1 MRFDKALILV
11 ALLSLTGLAVSQ
23 PNLPHRIYGEVSDFE
38 TGSPITG
45 ANITFRNSSGGILAT
60 QNTTDTGFYDLN
72 VELKDSGQRFF
83 LFVDGVNTSE
93 SLKFSRGS
101 SEALDC
107 RFDSSS
113 SSCVENQDSDDT
125 DQEEDDQN
133 QDQNDEQNSD
143 DQESGGGSSGGS
155 GGGSSGSSGGS
166 GGGGSGG
173 GGSPSGG
180 FGGTGQD
187 EQDKPPENENITVE
201 IQLDNGSSATARIE
215 NLSEG
220 QEVDINT
227 EGSSLMRGLN
237 FVSDRSFSDSE
248 ILFNSSVETVQDD
261 QFTVLER
268 FEIRSTNVSASQS
281 FLAGF
286 EVSNSMVQENDI
298 SPDELRLRTESG
310 RRIDLSV
317 VTSLGS
323 YMYEA
328 DLESLDGTYY
338 FGFPAQEE
346 EKLDLSVRS
355 ISSNTSAS
363 EQNITVEVANPES
376 AAVEEAVNLSR
387 NGVVVKTWDVALQ
400 PGEVEELRYS
410 TSLDPGSYS
419 FSVRDRFVE
428 VQVQDKQDNEVPLLI
443 IAAASIAVLMVLL
456 ALVLFL
462 KGYRS
467 ASRLDQTIQEIER
480 REQEVSEEV
489 ENVREDIERLREY
502 VKGS

>member
-1 MRFDKALILV
+1 
-11 ALLSLTGLAVSQ
+11 
-23 PNLPHRIYGEVSDFE
+23 
-38 TGSPITG
+38 
-45 ANITFRNSSGGILAT
+45 
-60 QNTTDTGFYDLN
+60 
-72 VELKDSGQRFF
+72 
-83 LFVDGVNTSE
+83 
-93 SLKFSRGS
+93 
-101 SEALDC
+101 
-107 RFDSSS
+107 
-113 SSCVENQDSDDT
+113 
-125 DQEEDDQN
+125 
-133 QDQNDEQNSD
+133 
-143 DQESGGGSSGGS
+143 
-155 GGGSSGSSGGS
+155 
-166 GGGGSGG
+166 
-173 GGSPSGG
+173 
-180 FGGTGQD
+180 
-187 EQDKPPENENITVE
+187 
-201 IQLDNGSSATARIE
+201 
-215 NLSEG
+215 
-220 QEVDINT
+220 VDINT
-227 EGSSLMRGLN
+227 EGSSLVRGLN
-237 FVSDRSFSDSE
+237 FVSDRSFSHSE
-248 ILFNSSVETVQDD
+248 ILFNSSMETVQDD

-328 DLESLDGTYY
+328 DLGSLDGSYSL
-338 FGFPAQEE
+338 GFPAQEE

-419 FSVRDRFVE
+419 FSVHDRFVE
-428 VQVQDKQDNEVPLLI
+428 VQVQDKQDNEVPLFI
-443 IAAASIAVLMVLL
+443 IAAGTIVVFILLVSIG
-456 ALVLFL
+456 LFMRS
-462 KGYRS
+462 YRS
-467 ASRLDQTIQEIER
+467 ASRLDETIQEIER

>member
-1 MRFDKALILV
+1 VRFDKALILV

-23 PNLPHRIYGEVSDFE
+23 PNLPHRIYGEVSSFE
-38 TGSPITG
+38 TDSPITG
-45 ANITFRNSSGGILAT
+45 ANITFRNSSGSILAT

-93 SLKFSRGS
+93 LLKFSRGS

-125 DQEEDDQN
+125 DQEDDQN

-143 DQESGGGSSGGS
+143 DQESDGGSTGGS

-166 GGGGSGG
+166 GGGGS
-173 GGSPSGG
+173 PSGG
-180 FGGTGQD
+180 FGGAEQD
-187 EQDKPPENENITVE
+187 EQDEPPENENITVE
-201 IQLDNGSSATARIE
+201 IQLDNGSSASARIG

-227 EGSSLMRGLN
+227 EGSSLVRGLN
-237 FVSDRSFSDSE
+237 FVSDRIFSDSE
-248 ILFNSSVETVQDD
+248 ILFNSSMETVQND

-286 EVSNSMVQENDI
+286 EVSNSVVQENDI

-328 DLESLDGTYY
+328 DLESLDGSYSL
-338 FGFPAQEE
+338 GFPPVDE
-346 EKLDLSVRS
+346 EKLDLSVRL

-376 AAVEEAVNLSR
+376 AAVKEAVNLSR

-410 TSLDPGSYS
+410 TSLDSGSYS

-428 VQVQDKQDNEVPLLI
+428 VQVQDKQDNDLPLFI
-443 IAAASIAVLMVLL
+443 IAAGTIVVFILLVSIG
-456 ALVLFL
+456 LFIRS
-462 KGYRS
+462 YRS
-467 ASRLDQTIQEIER
+467 ASRLDETIQEIER
-480 REQEVSEEV
+480 REQEVNEEV

>member
-1 MRFDKALILV
+1 MRFDKALIIV

-23 PNLPHRIYGEVSDFE
+23 PNLPHRIYGEVSNFE
-38 TGSPITG
+38 AGSPITG
-45 ANITFRNSSGGILAT
+45 ANITFRNSSGSILAT

-72 VELKDSGQRFF
+72 VELKDSGQMFF

-125 DQEEDDQN
+125 DQEDDQN

-143 DQESGGGSSGGS
+143 DQESDGGSSGGS
-155 GGGSSGSSGGS
+155 
-166 GGGGSGG
+166 SGG

-187 EQDKPPENENITVE
+187 EQDEPPENENITVK

-227 EGSSLMRGLN
+227 EGSSLVRGLN

-248 ILFNSSVETVQDD
+248 ILFNSSVETVQND
-261 QFTVLER
+261 QFRVLER

-298 SPDELRLRTESG
+298 SPDEVQLTTESG

-328 DLESLDGTYY
+328 DLGSLDGSYSL
-338 FGFPAQEE
+338 GFPAQEE

-376 AAVEEAVNLSR
+376 APVEEAVNLSR

-410 TSLDPGSYS
+410 TSLDTGSYS
-419 FSVRDRFVE
+419 FSVHDRFVE
-428 VQVQDKQDNEVPLLI
+428 VQVQDKQDNDLPLLI
-443 IAAASIAVLMVLL
+443 IAAGTIVVFILLVSIG
-456 ALVLFL
+456 LFIRS
-462 KGYRS
+462 YRS
-467 ASRLDQTIQEIER
+467 ASRLDETIQEIER

>member
-1 MRFDKALILV
+1 MRFDKALIIV

-23 PNLPHRIYGEVSDFE
+23 PNLPHRIYGEVSSFE

-45 ANITFRNSSGGILAT
+45 ANITFRNSSDGILAT

-125 DQEEDDQN
+125 DQKEDDQT

-143 DQESGGGSSGGS
+143 DQESGGGSTGGS

-166 GGGGSGG
+166 GGGG
-173 GGSPSGG
+173 GSPSGG
-180 FGGTGQD
+180 FGGTGQ

-201 IQLDNGSSATARIE
+201 IQLDNSSSATARIG

-227 EGSSLMRGLN
+227 EGSSLVRGLN

-248 ILFNSSVETVQDD
+248 ILFNSSVETVQND
-261 QFTVLER
+261 QFRVLER

-286 EVSNSMVQENDI
+286 EVDDLMVQENDI
-298 SPDELRLRTESG
+298 SPDELRLTTESG
-310 RRIDLSV
+310 RRTDLSV

-328 DLESLDGTYY
+328 DLGSLDGTYSL
-338 FGFPAQEE
+338 GFPTQDE

-410 TSLDPGSYS
+410 TSLDTGSYS

-428 VQVQDKQDNEVPLLI
+428 VQVQDKQDNNLPLFI
-443 IAAASIAVLMVLL
+443 IAAGTIVVFILLVSIG
-456 ALVLFL
+456 LFIRS
-462 KGYRS
+462 YRS
-467 ASRLDQTIQEIER
+467 ASRLDETIQEIER

>member
-1 MRFDKALILV
+1 MRFDKALIIV

-23 PNLPHRIYGEVSDFE
+23 PNLPHRIYGEVSNFE
-38 TGSPITG
+38 AGSPITG
-45 ANITFRNSSGGILAT
+45 ANITFRNSSGSILAT
-60 QNTTDTGFYDLN
+60 QNTSDTGFYDLN
-72 VELKDSGQRFF
+72 VELKDSGQMFF

-113 SSCVENQDSDDT
+113 SSCIENQDSDDT
-125 DQEEDDQN
+125 DQN
-133 QDQNDEQNSD
+133 QDQNDEQSSD
-143 DQESGGGSSGGS
+143 DQESGGGSTGGS

-166 GGGGSGG
+166 GGGGS
-173 GGSPSGG
+173 PSGG
-180 FGGTGQD
+180 FGGTGQ
-187 EQDKPPENENITVE
+187 EQDKSPENENITIE
-201 IQLDNGSSATARIE
+201 LQLDNGSSATARIG

-227 EGSSLMRGLN
+227 EGSSLVRGLN
-237 FVSDRSFSDSE
+237 FVSDRSFSHSE
-248 ILFNSSVETVQDD
+248 ILFNSSVETVQND
-261 QFTVLER
+261 QFRVLER

-286 EVSNSMVQENDI
+286 EVDDLMVQENDI

-328 DLESLDGTYY
+328 DLGSLDGSYSL
-338 FGFPAQEE
+338 GFSTQEE

-387 NGVVVKTWDVALQ
+387 NGMVVKTWDVALQ

-410 TSLDPGSYS
+410 TSLDTGSYS

-428 VQVQDKQDNEVPLLI
+428 VQVQDKQDNEVTLFI
-443 IAAASIAVLMVLL
+443 IAAGTIVVFILLVSIG
-456 ALVLFL
+456 LFMRS
-462 KGYRS
+462 YRS
-467 ASRLDQTIQEIER
+467 ASRLDETIQEIER
-480 REQEVSEEV
+480 REHEVSEEV

>member
-1 MRFDKALILV
+1 MRFDKALIIV

-23 PNLPHRIYGEVSDFE
+23 PNLPHRIYGEVSSFE

-45 ANITFRNSSGGILAT
+45 ANITFRNSSDGILAT

-83 LFVDGVNTSE
+83 LFVGGVNTSE

-125 DQEEDDQN
+125 DQKEDDQT

-143 DQESGGGSSGGS
+143 DQESGGGSTGGS

-166 GGGGSGG
+166 GGGGS
-173 GGSPSGG
+173 PSGG
-180 FGGTGQD
+180 FGGTGQ
-187 EQDKPPENENITVE
+187 EQDKSPENENITIE
-201 IQLDNGSSATARIE
+201 LQLDNGSSATARIG

-227 EGSSLMRGLN
+227 EGSSLVRGLN

-248 ILFNSSVETVQDD
+248 ILFNSSVETVQND

-328 DLESLDGTYY
+328 DLESLDGTYSL
-338 FGFPAQEE
+338 GFPTQDE

-410 TSLDPGSYS
+410 TSLDTGSYS

-428 VQVQDKQDNEVPLLI
+428 LQVQDKQDNEVTLFI
-443 IAAASIAVLMVLL
+443 IAAGTIVVFILLVSIG
-456 ALVLFL
+456 LFMRS
-462 KGYRS
+462 YRS
-467 ASRLDQTIQEIER
+467 ASRLDETIQEIER

>member
-23 PNLPHRIYGEVSDFE
+23 PNLPHRIYGEISSFE

-45 ANITFRNSSGGILAT
+45 ANITFRNSSGSILAT
-60 QNTTDTGFYDLN
+60 QSTTDTGFYDLN

-93 SLKFSRGS
+93 SLRFSRGS
-101 SEALDC
+101 SEALNC

-113 SSCVENQDSDDT
+113 SSCVENQNSDDT
-125 DQEEDDQN
+125 DQKEDDQN
-133 QDQNDEQNSD
+133 QDLNDEQNSD
-143 DQESGGGSSGGS
+143 DQESGGGSTGGS
-155 GGGSSGSSGGS
+155 GGGS

-187 EQDKPPENENITVE
+187 EQDKSPESENITVE

-248 ILFNSSVETVQDD
+248 ISFNSSLETVQYD
-261 QFTVLER
+261 QFRVLES
-268 FEIRSTNVSASQS
+268 FEIKSTNASASES

-286 EVSNSMVQENDI
+286 EVSDSVIQENDI
-298 SPDELRLRTESG
+298 SPDELQLRTESG

-317 VTSLGS
+317 VTGLGS

-328 DLESLDGTYY
+328 DLGSLDVSYSL
-338 FGFPAQEE
+338 GFPALEE

-363 EQNITVEVANPES
+363 EQNITVELANPES
-376 AAVEEAVNLSR
+376 APVEEAVNLSR
-387 NGVVVKTWDVALQ
+387 DGVVVKTWDVALQ

-410 TSLDPGSYS
+410 TSLDTGSYS
-419 FSVRDRFVE
+419 FSVHDRFVE

-489 ENVREDIERLREY
+489 ENVREDIERVREY

>member
-1 MRFDKALILV
+1 MRTSKKIHPYLSIVSFFLFTSLV
-11 ALLSLTGLAVSQ
+11 AGQS
-23 PNLPHRIYGEVSDFE
+23 PPDLPHRIYGEVSDFE

-125 DQEEDDQN
+125 DQEDDQT

-143 DQESGGGSSGGS
+143 NQESGGESTGGS
-155 GGGSSGSSGGS
+155 GGGS
-166 GGGGSGG
+166 SGG

-180 FGGTGQD
+180 FGGTGQ
-187 EQDKPPENENITVE
+187 EQDKSPENENITVE
-201 IQLDNGSSATARIE
+201 LQLDKKGSATARIE

-227 EGSSLMRGLN
+227 EGSSLVRGLN

-328 DLESLDGTYY
+328 DLGSLDGSYSL
-338 FGFPAQEE
+338 GFPAQEE

-376 AAVEEAVNLSR
+376 APVEEAVNLSR

-428 VQVQDKQDNEVPLLI
+428 VQVQDKQDNELSLSIIVVTLI
-443 IAAASIAVLMVLL
+443 VTLMALV

-467 ASRLDQTIQEIER
+467 ASRLDETIQQIEKKE
-480 REQEVSEEV
+480 REVGEEL